1 MPTYHKIHETTRLST
16 SGAEWGIQIW
26 RLQDEAPEGVGELEP
41 IGDTGLVIEWKETA
55 KHDILCGSIA
65 TLTLNSPGNGTYL
78 DLYTDTPGT
87 IQLRVLKNG
96 DLYWLGYLDPEF
108 YEEPFTSALN
118 YDVTLT
124 FSDLGI
130 LNRLKYNLSGFQTIE
145 EILADCLTRAGL
157 AGLPLD
163 RSFISTWA
171 DGVAS
176 PSLLSHICV
185 RSENFYDEDG
195 KASSLAE
202 VLEGLFRPL
211 ALRITQRAGIIYVYD
226 INGLY
231 EGGADSYIRWGGKD
245 QVLGVDRVYNNVK
258 ISLSTYGSDSL
269 TEKFEFTGETE
280 LPAGIEEPFWR
291 ARQTVNGTWFS
302 SFKSNYG
309 QYNVPEDLSFRIA
322 ANRSS
327 DVGQL
332 MQSNLYFFKIIPI
345 QGGQEAEGFTFLY
358 YTGMYSRHSNS
369 SGWDTDVSQVE
380 RHGYLPGG
388 ASHEGLP
395 DSAELYRSNK
405 IYVTPGSALKVH
417 MRCLL
422 DVRYNPF
429 TEAVADNEKTALS
442 HLEQT
447 RRLYLPVKIE
457 LLDSEDNVLYHY
469 VNKGAISSDSP
480 YAGSGPGVYMGYWA
494 QGAADYN
501 DCELAF
507 DQDTEKWKDS
517 DVNQRGWIDNRQAI
531 TMDCARGPRLKAA
544 APGQYMYAPPAS
556 GWLRITVCAGIRRC
570 EKDSTP
576 AGDSYA
582 WKNSHDLLRWILF
595 TVPEVTAVNDD
606 ATFTQVESKDVE
618 YSGVLN
624 ANAKEDLE
632 LDEIC
637 GTADNQI
644 PGARG
649 LLLLVPSRDRVT
661 RLHRADR
668 AGLAEKLLIGTLF
681 SQYAKRKAKLS
692 GTVETDGFDL
702 VTLIE
707 GALPGKRMMIMGEEQ
722 SCLSGDSEITA
733 IEITPDEYTEAS

>member
-41 IGDTGLVIEWKETA
+41 IVDTGLVIEWKETA

-87 IQLRVLKNG
+87 IQLRVLRNG
-96 DLYWLGYLDPEF
+96 VLYWLGYLDPEF
-108 YEEPFTSALN
+108 YEEPFTSGMN
-118 YDVTLT
+118 YNVTLT
-124 FSDLGI
+124 FSDFGI
-130 LNRLKYNLSGFQTIE
+130 LDRLKYNLSGFKTID
-145 EILADCLTRAGL
+145 EILSDCLSRAGL
-157 AGLPLD
+157 SSLPLNK
-163 RSFISTWA
+163 SYISTWGY
-171 DGVAS
+171 GVIGRYILGA
-176 PSLLSHICV
+176 LCV

-195 KASSLAE
+195 EALSLAE
-202 VLEGLFRPL
+202 VLEGVFRPL
-211 ALRITQRAGIIYVYD
+211 ALRIVQRAGTLYVYD
-226 INGLY
+226 INGLHS
-231 EGGADSYIRWGGKD
+231 GGIDSRIVWGGD
-245 QVLGVDRVYNNVK
+245 GQVLGVDRVYNNLK
-258 ISLSTYGSDSL
+258 ITLSTYGSDSL
-269 TEKFEFTGETE
+269 SEEFEFTGETE
-280 LPAGIEEPFWR
+280 LP
-291 ARQTVNGTWFS
+291 NGTDEAYYRHAYAGNNTYFS

-309 QYNVPEDLSFRIA
+309 QYQVPEDLSFRIMT
-322 ANRSS
+322 NRTSR
-327 DVGQL
+327 VGELLQD
-332 MQSNLYFFKIIPI
+332 NLNFFKIIPI
-345 QGGQEAEGFTFLY
+345 QGGQEAEGFSFLFY
-358 YTGMYSRHSNS
+358 SGMYSRHDDD
-369 SGWDTDVSQVE
+369 SGWNADSTHVE

-388 ASHEGLP
+388 ANHEGLAP
-395 DSAELYRSNK
+395 SAGLYRSNK
-405 IYVTPGSALKVH
+405 IYVSSGGALRVH

-457 LLDSEDNVLYHY
+457 LLDSEDNILYHY

-501 DCELAF
+501 DCEFAF

-531 TMDCARGPRLKAA
+531 TMDCARGPRLKTAS
-544 APGQYMYAPPAS
+544 PGQYMYAPPAS
-556 GWLRITVCAGIRRC
+556 GWLRITVCAGMRRC
-570 EKDSTP
+570 EKDKTP
-576 AGDSYA
+576 AGDDYA

-632 LDEIC
+632 IDEIC
-637 GTADNQI
+637 GTTDSQC
-644 PGARG
+644 PGAKG
-649 LLLLVPSRDRVT
+649 LLLLVESRNRVED
-661 RLHRADR
+661 LHRAER
-668 AGLAEKLLIGTLF
+668 HGFAEKLLIGTLF
-681 SQYAKRKAKLS
+681 SQYAARKAKLT

-702 VTLIE
+702 VTLIDN
-707 GALPGKRMMIMGEEQ
+707 ALPGKRLMIMGETQ

-733 IEITPDEYTEAS
+733 VEIAPDEYTEA